1 MNEMRSKSLRGLGF
15 LFCLLVPGC
24 AGAGTAVPSL
34 EARYGAA
41 AEALESGQFQLA
53 ADRYRDLWHGD
64 DGSADSVVGWAQALM
79 GQGHP
84 DRALSL
90 LVNARK
96 RSDDPALAAL
106 VGVALVQTGRS
117 AVAHEAFAAA
127 LAGDPEQPLALAG
140 LGRCLARSMQPDGAA
155 PLLLRASRA
164 VGGDVDLL
172 REASAAA
179 ADAQLIEIELA
190 ALSDLAQEGQAR
202 PAELLRAA
210 ELLLAGG
217 STDPV
222 LGARAEAWLVRAVDL
237 NPQAAAAW
245 DGLGRLRAARG
256 DPEAAALAFARAV
269 EVDPAAHRPLLQL
282 ALLAHAGGRD
292 ARALALIDH
301 ALGFL
306 REPELRAPF
315 EELRAELVR
324 EEDPEES
331 LNSR

>member
-1 MNEMRSKSLRGLGF
+1 MRSKSLRSLGLV
-15 LFCLLVPGC
+15 LCLLAPAC
-24 AGAGTAVPSL
+24 AAAGVAQPSL

-41 AEALESGQFQLA
+41 AQALEAGQFQLA
-53 ADRYRDLWHGD
+53 ADRYRELWRGG
-64 DGSADSVVGWAQALM
+64 DGSADSVAGWAQALM

-96 RSDDPALAAL
+96 RSEDPGLAAL
-106 VGVALVQTGRS
+106 MGAALVQTGRP
-117 AVAHEAFAAA
+117 AVAREAFAAA

-179 ADAQLIEIELA
+179 GAAQLIEVELA
-190 ALSDLAQEGQAR
+190 ALSDLAQEGGAR

-217 STDPV
+217 ATDPV
-222 LGARAEAWLVRAVDL
+222 LAAQAEAWLVRAVDL

-245 DGLGRLRAARG
+245 DGLGRLHAARG
-256 DPEAAALAFARAV
+256 DLQAAALAFKSAV
-269 EVDPAAHRPLLQL
+269 EVDPAAHGPLLQL
-282 ALLAHAGGRD
+282 ALLARVGGRD
-292 ARALALIDH
+292 ARALSLIDH

-331 LNSR
+331 LSPR